1 MLGILIQKKGQ
12 KLKWGCAIYMKEYT
26 IMMCLVN
33 QIPWSN
39 NQTF

>member
-1 MLGILIQKKGQ
+1 
-12 KLKWGCAIYMKEYT
+12 MKEYT

-39 NQTF
+39 NQTFGLVDNISISWEVCERFL